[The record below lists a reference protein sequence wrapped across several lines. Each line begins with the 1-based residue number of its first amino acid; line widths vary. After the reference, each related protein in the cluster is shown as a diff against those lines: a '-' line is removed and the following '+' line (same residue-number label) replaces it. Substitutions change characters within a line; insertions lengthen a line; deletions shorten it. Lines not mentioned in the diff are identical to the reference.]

1 MAAPATVVI
10 RDLSLASG
18 RWYLCHGRPSS
29 QERRVR
35 LLLRPR
41 PSTIIMRVEVTL
53 VPRLASD
60 MEAKVCVVIDA
71 LRATSTLV
79 VLIEG
84 GVEEVVV
91 CGTLAEARRIARNT
105 GHLLCG
111 EVNSL
116 PPPDFDHGNSPT
128 EFAALDLGGRSA
140 VLYTTNGTRALR
152 HVAHAH
158 AILVGALLNRRA
170 VASAALAEAAD
181 DRDIAIVCA
190 GRGGG
195 RYFSLED
202 TYVAGALVDS
212 ILAQAS
218 ASCRR
223 VRLWN
228 DALAALRLY
237 HSYRG
242 RALVCFRQA
251 DHGRSLMDL
260 GLGHDLDF
268 CARTDVSTTVPRL
281 RRSEDGL
288 LRVVPG

>member
-10 RDLSLASG
+10 RDLSSASG

-29 QERRVR
+29 QERCVR
-35 LLLRPR
+35 LLPQPRLR
-41 PSTIIMRVEVTL
+41 TIIMQVEVTF

-60 MEAKVCVVIDA
+60 VGAKVCVVVDA

-79 VLIEG
+79 VLIER

-91 CGTLAEARRIARNT
+91 CGTLAEARRVARRT

-128 EFAALDLGGRSA
+128 ELAALDLGGRSA

-152 HVAHAH
+152 RVAHAH
-158 AILVGALLNRRA
+158 AVIIGALLNRRA
-170 VASAALAEAAD
+170 TASAALAEAAD

-190 GRGGG
+190 GRGRG

-202 TYVAGALVDS
+202 TFVAGALVDS
-212 ILAQAS
+212 LLTQAS
-218 ASCRR
+218 GQR
-223 VRLWN
+223 VHPWN

-237 HSYRG
+237 RSYRG
-242 RALVCFRQA
+242 RALACFRQA

-288 LRVVPG
+288 LRVVPA